1 MFAQF
6 RGFTFRAF
14 LMVVLSIFFVFT
26 SCDDTTDTL
35 GVGMMPGSNFL
46 TTQYKIYPVKTRSY
60 EVGDSVLARTS
71 TCYFGRFS
79 DPETGTI
86 IQSDF
91 LSQFHVL
98 ENSHIADSLTVNDS
112 IDDCY
117 IRLFIIRMWVI
128 RWHPLS

>member
-14 LMVVLSIFFVFT
+14 LMVILSIFFVFT

-71 TCYFGRFS
+71 TCYFGRFY
-79 DPETGTI
+79 G
-86 IQSDF
+86 
-91 LSQFHVL
+91 
-98 ENSHIADSLTVNDS
+98 A
-112 IDDCY
+112 
-117 IRLFIIRMWVI
+117 
-128 RWHPLS
+128 